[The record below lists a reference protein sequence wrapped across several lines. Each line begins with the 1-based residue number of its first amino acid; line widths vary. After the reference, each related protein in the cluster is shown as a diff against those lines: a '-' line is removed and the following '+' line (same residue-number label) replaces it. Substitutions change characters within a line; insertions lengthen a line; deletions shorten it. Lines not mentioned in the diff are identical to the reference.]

1 MSKFVHFPRL
11 HFDYRRPIIKV
22 QEAKERYRYCRI
34 SKGDAAM
41 GEKDI
46 AEKILEDYPDVFADI
61 VNGFLF
67 EGKEVIKPDEL
78 EDMPLRSAYRAEKKL
93 HDMERDVAK
102 RWRKNDIR
110 IACVGFENQTA
121 PDPLMVLRVL
131 GYDGAEY
138 RAQCLKENAKN
149 KPYPVITLVLY
160 FGYEKRWTT
169 AKTLY
174 EAVDV
179 PEEFKPYVT
188 DTKINVFEVAWLEE
202 EQVKNFK
209 SDFRIVADYFVQKR
223 KTGSYIASEETMNHM
238 QELLTLLSVMEH
250 DDHFEQAYY
259 KKAVKGGVRNM
270 ASVFDDYFKQ
280 GEERGKAQ
288 KEAEVNERVAVDMIR
303 DKYPL
308 EAIKKISKLPEATIR
323 QLAKSL
329 GVVVL

>member
-102 RWRKNDIR
+102 RWRKN
-110 IACVGFENQTA
+110 
-121 PDPLMVLRVL
+121 
-131 GYDGAEY
+131 
-138 RAQCLKENAKN
+138 
-149 KPYPVITLVLY
+149 
-160 FGYEKRWTT
+160 
-169 AKTLY
+169 
-174 EAVDV
+174 
-179 PEEFKPYVT
+179 
-188 DTKINVFEVAWLEE
+188 
-202 EQVKNFK
+202 
-209 SDFRIVADYFVQKR
+209 DFRIVADYFVQKR